1 MAGNP
6 ISDQE
11 FPKKTVDFIDRIVG
25 AVRDR
30 TTKPVVAVTRGIVF
44 GSIVAVVAISLVV
57 LALIAIMR
65 GAQELFELFLSERR
79 AVWASYFVVGGSF
92 MLIGALLMRA
102 RHSSPEESETL

>member
-6 ISDQE
+6 ISDSQ
-11 FPKKTVDFIDRIVG
+11 FPKKTVDVIDRIVG

-30 TTKPVVAVTRGIVF
+30 TTKPVVVLTRGIVF
-44 GSIVAVVAISLVV
+44 GSIVAVVAVSLVV

-65 GAQELFELFLSERR
+65 GTQELFELFLSERR

-92 MLIGALLMRA
+92 ILGGAVLMRA
-102 RHSSPEESETL
+102 RHSSPAESETT

>member
-6 ISDQE
+6 ISDPE

-44 GSIVAVVAISLVV
+44 GSIVAVIAISLVV

-65 GAQELFELFLSERR
+65 GA
-79 AVWASYFVVGGSF
+79 
-92 MLIGALLMRA
+92 
-102 RHSSPEESETL
+102 